1 MYHAVGSHP
10 LTEVGSLP
18 AAGGRGILSSK
29 SRRPAMPSLIGVP
42 VPPTPILL
50 VEADPAAGAAIEA
63 ALGAA
68 GHPVTRVATA
78 ADALRQA
85 SEAGLVVIDV
95 LPTGESAVE
104 LCREIRRTPALAAV
118 AVMCIAQ
125 SDDVEE
131 RIRFLEAGAD
141 DVVVR
146 GFDARELEAR
156 VDALILRF
164 RRSRRPEGLVEPA
177 AERAEPRTVVVFS
190 PKGGVGTTTIATNI
204 AVAAAA
210 KAPDRVCLVDLA
222 LQFGQAATHL
232 NLEPR
237 QSIADLVRDEPALT
251 EPELLRTYAV
261 RHDSG
266 CHVLAAPAA
275 PDLAETVT
283 ADHVRRILSTAL
295 GTYDRLVVDAGS
307 RLDERALAAL
317 EAASGVIF
325 PISPEIAALK
335 ALHTFMDYLNETGTA
350 AGRTLFILNRIFAR
364 DILRPRDVESALGAR
379 IEIEIP
385 YDPYLYL
392 KAVNEGEPVV
402 RGAPRSAPAAAL
414 TRLAERVFGG
424 EVSESPPARVA
435 ARRGLL
441 GGLLGR

>member
-1 MYHAVGSHP
+1 M
-10 LTEVGSLP
+10 
-18 AAGGRGILSSK
+18 
-29 SRRPAMPSLIGVP
+29 
-42 VPPTPILL
+42 PPTPILL
-50 VEADPAAGAAIEA
+50 VEADPEAAAPIEA
-63 ALGAA
+63 ALAAA

-78 ADALRQA
+78 ADALRA
-85 SEAGLVVIDV
+85 AAGVGLVVIDV
-95 LPTGESAVE
+95 LPEGESAVE
-104 LCREIRRTPALAAV
+104 LCRDIRRTPALAAV
-118 AVMCIAQ
+118 AVMCVAQ

-164 RRSRRPEGLVEPA
+164 QRSRRPEALGGLV
-177 AERAEPRTVVVFS
+177 AERPEQRTIVVFS

-204 AVAAAA
+204 AVAAAT
-210 KAPDRVCLVDLA
+210 KTPDRVCIIDLV
-222 LQFGQAATHL
+222 LQFGQVATHL

-237 QSIADLVRDEPALT
+237 QTIADLVRDEPALS
-251 EPELLRTYAV
+251 EPELLRTYAL

-266 CHVLAAPAA
+266 CHVLPAPVA
-275 PDLAETVT
+275 PDNADLVT
-283 ADHVRRILSTAL
+283 ADHVRQILGTAL

-307 RLDERALAAL
+307 RLDERVLAAL
-317 EAASGVIF
+317 EVASGVVL

-335 ALHTFMDYLNETGTA
+335 ALHTVMEYLNESGA
-350 AGRTLFILNRIFAR
+350 AGGRTTFVLNRIFAR
-364 DILRPRDVESALGAR
+364 DILRPRDIETALGAR
-379 IEIEIP
+379 IDVELP
-385 YDPYLYL
+385 YDPFIYL
-392 KAVNEGEPVV
+392 KAVNEGDPVV

-424 EVSESPPARVA
+424 DGAEGAPAHA
-435 ARRGLL
+435 TARRGLL

>member
-1 MYHAVGSHP
+1 
-10 LTEVGSLP
+10 
-18 AAGGRGILSSK
+18 
-29 SRRPAMPSLIGVP
+29 MPSLIGVP

-50 VEADPAAGAAIEA
+50 VEADPDVGAAIEA
-63 ALGAA
+63 ALAGA
-68 GHPVTRVATA
+68 GHPVSRATTA
-78 ADALRQA
+78 ADALRA
-85 SEAGLVVIDV
+85 AAGVGLVVIDV
-95 LPTGESAVE
+95 FPEGESAVE

-118 AVMCIAQ
+118 AVMCVAQ

-164 RRSRRPEGLVEPA
+164 QRSRRPEGL
-177 AERAEPRTVVVFS
+177 AELPVGRPETRTIVVFS
-190 PKGGVGTTTIATNI
+190 PKGGVGTTTIATNV

-210 KAPDRVCLVDLA
+210 KMPDRVCLVDLA

-237 QSIADLVRDEPALT
+237 QSIAELVRDEPALS
-251 EPELLRTYAV
+251 EPELLRTYAL

-266 CHVLAAPAA
+266 CHVLAAPLA
-275 PDLAETVT
+275 PDLADGVT
-283 ADHVRRILSTAL
+283 GEHVRRLLATAL

-307 RLDERALAAL
+307 RLDERTLAAL
-317 EAASGVIF
+317 EAASGLIL

-335 ALHTFMDYLNETGTA
+335 ALHAFMEFLNETGTA
-350 AGRTLFILNRIFAR
+350 AGAATFVLNRIFGR
-364 DILRPRDVESALGAR
+364 DILRPRDIESALGAK
-379 IEIEIP
+379 IEVELP

-402 RGAPRSAPAAAL
+402 LGSPRSAPAAAL
-414 TRLAERVFGG
+414 TRLAERVFGNG
-424 EVSESPPARVA
+424 ATEGAPVRAPV
-435 ARRGLL
+435 RRGLL

>member
-1 MYHAVGSHP
+1 
-10 LTEVGSLP
+10 
-18 AAGGRGILSSK
+18 
-29 SRRPAMPSLIGVP
+29 MPSLIGVP
-42 VPPTPILL
+42 VPPTPVLL
-50 VEADPAAGAAIEA
+50 VEADPDAGAAIEA
-63 ALGAA
+63 ALAAA
-68 GHPVTRVATA
+68 GHPVSRVASA
-78 ADALRQA
+78 ADALHA
-85 SEAGLVVIDV
+85 AAGAGLVVIDV
-95 LPTGESAVE
+95 LPEGESAVE

-156 VDALILRF
+156 VEALILRF
-164 RRSRRPEGLVEPA
+164 QRSRRPEALLDRA
-177 AERAEPRTVVVFS
+177 ADRPEQRTVVVFS
-190 PKGGVGTTTIATNI
+190 PKGGVGTTTIATNV

-210 KAPDRVCLVDLA
+210 RTPDRVCLVDLA

-237 QSIADLVRDEPALT
+237 QTIADLVRDEPALS
-251 EPELLRTYAV
+251 EPELLRTYAL

-266 CHVLAAPAA
+266 CHVLAAPLA
-275 PDLAETVT
+275 PDLADGVT
-283 ADHVRRILSTAL
+283 GEHVRRLLATAL

-307 RLDERALAAL
+307 RLDERTLAAL
-317 EAASGVIF
+317 EAASVVIL
-325 PISPEIAALK
+325 PISAEIAALK
-335 ALHTFMDYLNETGTA
+335 ALHAFMEFLNETGA
-350 AGRTLFILNRIFAR
+350 AGGPTTFVLNRIFGR
-364 DILRPRDVESALGAR
+364 DILRPRDIESALGAK
-379 IEIEIP
+379 IEVELP

-424 EVSESPPARVA
+424 DVAEAAPARA
-435 ARRGLL
+435 ATRRGLL